1 MDSANADILLMPGND
16 AADFLADPVGHL
28 VRVYRRHGREV
39 SSLAGRDDIV
49 FAFGPENNKA
59 ILTHPDRFLATGF
72 LFPGPKNSAQR
83 RLLNGIFNLN
93 GPRHRDQRRVIRG
106 TFQKS
111 MLPNYAPFM
120 TAICEE
126 FFKDWQ
132 PGETRDISAEML
144 GLVAKING
152 RLVLGLEDEDLV
164 GQLERATE
172 EWTSLNAPLLLA
184 GVLKQDLEA
193 GWYERALACAE
204 RLEQLVRRALES
216 RRDAAIAGDDLIA
229 GLVRAKDAD
238 PTRISS
244 VELVGQIAH
253 LFAASNQTTRSA
265 LTWTLLLLAQSPDN
279 MRNLQSEFR
288 RVLDG
293 APFDAARAD
302 RMPLFGR
309 VVKESLRLFPPVA
322 YYTRMTA
329 EPLEL
334 GGRRVRKGT
343 TVVFSHYV
351 THHMPDIYDSPESF
365 DPDRWLRIDPSPYEY
380 LPYGV
385 GPRMCIGASYASQAI
400 NVALPA
406 LLQRFGVAVVPGTRV
421 DRRISTVLTP
431 RNGIPMRLTRPGA
444 PQFVGRIEGTVNEMV
459 HWPRIAAAA

>member
-1 MDSANADILLMPGND
+1 MAPATGDILSMPAND

-28 VRVYRRHGREV
+28 SRVYRRHGREV
-39 SSLAGRDDIV
+39 SNLSGRDDIV
-49 FAFGPENNKA
+49 FAFGPEHNKA

-83 RLLNGIFNLN
+83 RLLSGIFNLN
-93 GPRHRDQRRVIRG
+93 GERHRDQRRVIRG

-111 MLPNYAPFM
+111 MLPSYSPCM
-120 TAICEE
+120 TTICED
-126 FFKDWQ
+126 FFRDWR

-144 GLVAKING
+144 NLVAKING

-164 GQLERATE
+164 GQLESATE

-184 GVLKQDLEA
+184 GALKQDLEP
-193 GWYERALACAE
+193 GWYERALGCAE
-204 RLEQLVRRALES
+204 RLEQLATRALAVRRDSAVQ
-216 RRDAAIAGDDLIA
+216 GDDLIT
-229 GLVRAKDAD
+229 GLFRAHDAD
-238 PTRISS
+238 PERISR
-244 VELVGQIAH
+244 VELVGQVAH

-265 LTWTLLLLAQSPDN
+265 LTWTLLLLAQSPDVL
-279 MRNLQSEFR
+279 RNLQREFR
-288 RVLDG
+288 GALDG
-293 APFDAARAD
+293 GPFDVR
-302 RMPLFGR
+302 RLPQMPLFER

-329 EPLEL
+329 EPLDL
-334 GGRRVRKGT
+334 GGRMLRKGT

-351 THHMPDIYDSPESF
+351 THHMPDIYDSPETF
-365 DPDRWLRIDPSPYEY
+365 APDRWLTIDPSPYEY

-406 LLQRFGVAVVPGTRV
+406 LLQHFSVAVAPGTRI

-431 RNGIPMRLTRPGA
+431 RNGIPMKLLRPGA
-444 PQFVGRIEGTVNEMV
+444 PTFVGHLEGNINEMV
-459 HWPRIAAAA
+459 VWPRIAAAA